1 MTYEEL
7 LKETAVRK
15 RKAIAELNAALDSLG
30 IHKRARPEKT
40 AEDLFADDVAKATEL
55 FGKDNVY

>member
-15 RKAIAELNAALDSLG
+15 REALAELQAALKGPAGFLVDAE
-30 IHKRARPEKT
+30 IKRNPGN
-40 AEDLFADDVAKATEL
+40 VA
-55 FGKDNVY
+55 